1 MELISCSKNVKV
13 FCKVL
18 SKCMPSAFYCA
29 SIFSPAASEA
39 QEDVKLLLINSTLVC
54 LRSITSG
61 DRDTGWEAFA
71 VKQVRGEEKDLA
83 EDSDRAGRIWET
95 YTLFRKK
102 N

>member
-18 SKCMPSAFYCA
+18 SKCMLSAVYRA
-29 SIFSPAASEA
+29 SILSPAASEA
-39 QEDVKLLLINSTLVC
+39 EEDVKLLLINFTLVC

-61 DRDTGWEAFA
+61 DRETGWEAFA
-71 VKQVRGEEKDLA
+71 VKQVRSEKDLA
-83 EDSDRAGRIWET
+83 EDSDRAGRIRET